1 MKKSIFRDVVIY
13 FKLLHENA
21 SYLFHIFLEK
31 YQNLDGQYFPSI
43 YNQYLDN
50 IEHKDLANHI

>member
-13 FKLLHENA
+13 FKPLHGNA
-21 SYLFHIFLEK
+21 AYLFHIFLEK
-31 YQNLDGQYFPSI
+31 YQNLDDRYFPSI
-43 YNQYLDN
+43 YNQFLDS